1 MNLNKSSEGGIFTK
15 NKKNKK
21 NWEIK
26 IKCSYCI
33 SAVTMEHNLKQKAN

>member
-15 NKKNKK
+15 NKKKK
-21 NWEIK
+21 KWEIK